1 MQSRVPA
8 PAPLHYADIDEI
20 SGSIRAGRISP
31 VDLVSACL
39 ERIAM
44 LEPRLNAFITVLADA
59 ALQQAQA
66 AEAEIAA
73 GQWRGPLHGIPV
85 GVKDMFDTAGVR
97 TTAAFERFKD
107 RVPARDAAAVRKL
120 KEAGAVILGK
130 TNMHELAMG
139 TTSTVSWFGPVHNPW
154 NPDHI
159 AGGSSGGS
167 AAAVASGMCHATLD
181 TDAIGSCRLPASCCG
196 ATGFKGT
203 YRLIDNQGVLA
214 GEPVDETVLWL
225 AHAAVTTR
233 SAVDLALML
242 NVLAEPRQEA
252 RQAIDFRAA
261 LAESG
266 EGEENEPPR
275 IGIAANFAASDEVA
289 AAFDV
294 AVDTLRALGHAVDG
308 VMAPID
314 NPGFDVLNIAADREA
329 IAGSLFEDVDVL
341 VLPTTAAITPTIAA
355 VGANAQALSPRN
367 TLFANYYGLPAISV
381 PCGFDSH
388 GLPLGLQIVGKPWDD
403 RSVLRLAHRYQAATG
418 WSKQHPG

>member
-1 MQSRVPA
+1 MQSRA

-20 SGSIRAGRISP
+20 SGRIRARRISP
-31 VDLVSACL
+31 VDLVNACL
-39 ERIAM
+39 ERIAR
-44 LEPRLNAFITVLADA
+44 LQPRLNAFITVLADA
-59 ALQQAQA
+59 ALRQARA

-73 GQWRGPLHGIPV
+73 GHWRGPLHGIPV

-97 TTAAFERFKD
+97 TTAAFEGFRD

-167 AAAVASGMCHATLD
+167 AAAVASGMCYATLD

-242 NVLAEPRQEA
+242 NVLAEPRWEA
-252 RQAIDFRAA
+252 REPIDFRAA
-261 LAESG
+261 LAESE
-266 EGEENEPPR
+266 EGEANEPPR

-289 AAFDV
+289 AAFDA
-294 AVDTLRALGHAVDG
+294 AVDTLRALGHTVDG
-308 VMAPID
+308 VIAPID
-314 NPGFDVLNIAADREA
+314 NPGFDVRNIAADREA
-329 IAGSLFEDVDVL
+329 IAGSLFKDIDVL

-388 GLPLGLQIVGKPWDD
+388 GLPLGLQVVGKPWDD